1 MKSLAGSNMTKT
13 FNSSLGTVKAVD
25 GLDISLSRGQT
36 LGLAGESGCGKSTA
50 ARLLMGLLPLDGGDI
65 FLDGEKVDF
74 QNRKEELNFRKT
86 VQMVFQNPYSSLDP
100 RLTVADIISEP
111 IMLHK
116 LSGKYETEKEVAR
129 LLKAVGLEEKT
140 GKSFPYQLSGGQ
152 RQRVAI
158 ARAIAMKPQY
168 VICDEA
174 VSALDVSVQA
184 GILNLINEL
193 KDETGTSFVF
203 ISHNL
208 GAIRYV
214 CDRTAI
220 MYLGRLVE
228 EAETEAIFERPLH
241 PYTQALISAAPIPDP
256 GARREKIT
264 LQGEVPG
271 AFDIPKGCRF
281 HTRCPEKMDICE
293 NLDPVMEVLE
303 NGHKICCHL
312 YGKDKVIDKEVQK

>member
-1 MKSLAGSNMTKT
+1 MESLKGINMTKI

-25 GLDISLSRGQT
+25 GLDLTLKKGET

-65 FLDGEKVDF
+65 LLDEHVVDF
-74 QNRKEELNFRKT
+74 DDRKEEIRFRKK
-86 VQMVFQNPYSSLDP
+86 VQMVFQNPYSALDP

-111 IMLHK
+111 ILLHK
-116 LSGKYETEKEVAR
+116 LSGRYEAEKEVLR
-129 LLKAVGLEEKT
+129 LLKAVGLDEEH
-140 GKSFPYQLSGGQ
+140 GHRFPYQLSGGQ

-193 KDETGTSFVF
+193 KTEGGTSFVF

-220 MYLGRLVE
+220 MYLGKLFE
-228 EAETEAIFERPLH
+228 EASTETIFERPLH
-241 PYTQALISAAPIPDP
+241 PYTKALISAAPVPEP
-256 GARREKIT
+256 GARRERII
-264 LQGEVPG
+264 LEGEVPG
-271 AFDIPKGCRF
+271 AFAIPEGCRF
-281 HTRCPEKMDICE
+281 HPRCPERMGICSRRE
-293 NLDPVMEVLE
+293 PVMQELG
-303 NGHKICCHL
+303 NGHRVCCHL
-312 YGKDKVIDKEVQK
+312 FDDSRKELEYESE

>member
-1 MKSLAGSNMTKT
+1 MKSLAAAGMTKT
-13 FNSSLGTVKAVD
+13 FNSSLGKVKAVD
-25 GLDISLSRGQT
+25 GLDISLLEGQT

-50 ARLLMGLLPLDGGDI
+50 ARLLMGLIPLDGGDV
-65 FLDGEKVDF
+65 FLNGEKVDF
-74 QNRKEELNFRKT
+74 NNRKEELNFRKT

-100 RLTVADIISEP
+100 RLTVEDIISEP
-111 IMLHK
+111 IALHK

-129 LLKAVGLEEKT
+129 LLNAVGLEPKM
-140 GKSFPYQLSGGQ
+140 GKRFPFQLSGGQ

-184 GILNLINEL
+184 GILNLINKL
-193 KDETGTSFVF
+193 KDETGTSFIF

-228 EAETEAIFERPLH
+228 EADTETIFEKASH
-241 PYTQALISAAPIPDP
+241 PYTQALISAAPVPDP
-256 GARREKIT
+256 ASNKKRIT
-264 LQGEVPG
+264 LEGEVPG
-271 AFDIPKGCRF
+271 AFDIPSGCRF
-281 HTRCPEKMDICE
+281 HTRCPKRMEICE
-293 NLDPVMEVLE
+293 SVDPPLIVLE
-303 NGHKICCHL
+303 KNHRICCHL
-312 YGKDKVIDKEVQK
+312 YSEKSEVQQDVK

>member
-1 MKSLAGSNMTKT
+1 MKSLAAAGMTKS
-13 FNSSLGTVKAVD
+13 FNSSLGKVKAVD
-25 GLDISLSRGQT
+25 GLDISLSEGQT

-50 ARLLMGLLPLDGGDI
+50 ARLLMGLIPLDSGDV
-65 FLDGEKVDF
+65 FLDGKKVDF
-74 QNRKEELNFRKT
+74 NDRKEELNFRRT

-111 IMLHK
+111 IVLHK

-129 LLKAVGLEEKT
+129 LLSAVGLEAKM
-140 GKSFPYQLSGGQ
+140 GKRFPYQLSGGQ

-158 ARAIAMKPQY
+158 ARAIAMKPEY

-184 GILNLINEL
+184 GILNLINKL
-193 KDETGTSFVF
+193 KDETGTSFIF

-228 EAETEAIFERPLH
+228 EADTETIFEKALH

-256 GARREKIT
+256 AANKQRIT

-271 AFDIPKGCRF
+271 AFDIPSGCRF
-281 HTRCPEKMDICE
+281 HTRCTKKMPICE
-293 NLDPVMEVLE
+293 KLDPTAVVLE
-303 NGHKICCHL
+303 KNHRICCHL
-312 YGKDKVIDKEVQK
+312 YTKDGEAQKDVK